1 MHSWKYAMH
10 LFVYQ
15 FQSLIRDDLH
25 LYKIR
30 GMHEKCIYMLG
41 LELFNTPAR
50 LTLIHYQSAWNC
62 LLKR

>member
-15 FQSLIRDDLH
+15 FQSLIREWFKLH

-41 LELFNTPAR
+41 L
-50 LTLIHYQSAWNC
+50 
-62 LLKR
+62 